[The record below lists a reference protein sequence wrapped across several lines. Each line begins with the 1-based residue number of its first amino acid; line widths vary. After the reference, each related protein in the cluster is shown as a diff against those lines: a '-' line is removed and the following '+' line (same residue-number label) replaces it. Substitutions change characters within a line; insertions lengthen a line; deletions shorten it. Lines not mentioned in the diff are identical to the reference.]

1 MLVSLWCI
9 HRDANDHTLMW
20 KSQLNLGDLLLNQN
34 KHEHALAVYKDS
46 LQHAVAG
53 NSKENKAESLLKIAM
68 VCYLS

>member
-1 MLVSLWCI
+1 
-9 HRDANDHTLMW
+9 MW